1 MHGCREVESEG
12 ADGFESGQTDAQRTR
27 ETGKKGR
34 ILKQTSPFPDH
45 PFKTGGMNTPDLFTG
60 EWRRGRARRAT
71 LEYSIISTATGHLA
85 TGYTMAAVSLAT
97 ARLWSGRMLRQ
108 AARETGRQM
117 D

>member
-1 MHGCREVESEG
+1 MR
-12 ADGFESGQTDAQRTR
+12 R
-27 ETGKKGR
+27 GR

-45 PFKTGGMNTPDLFTG
+45 PFEKDGINTPDLFIG
-60 EWRRGRARRAT
+60 EWRRGGHGSAT
-71 LEYSIISTATGHLA
+71 LEFSIISTATGHLA

-97 ARLWSGRMLRQ
+97 ARLSSGRMLRQ